1 MYHYIKKHMLEQV
14 SARDEIAVQPHLQR
28 TDGKLLDPPFLSP
41 SLHSHSPQS
50 AVRCTYTQLLANM
63 DEKIFWQLKADEN
76 GRALELQ
83 GSEHV

>member
-1 MYHYIKKHMLEQV
+1 MLEQV

-28 TDGKLLDPPFLSP
+28 TDGKLLDPPFLSLP
-41 SLHSHSPQS
+41 SRSTLTPPQS